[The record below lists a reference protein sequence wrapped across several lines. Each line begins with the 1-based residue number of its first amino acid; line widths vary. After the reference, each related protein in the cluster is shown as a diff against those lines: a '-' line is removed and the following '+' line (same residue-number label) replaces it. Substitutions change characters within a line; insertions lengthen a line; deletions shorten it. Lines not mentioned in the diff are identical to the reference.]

1 LYKDLNIHQTKV
13 SFHLPLS
20 CYVGKSLT
28 LIYLQDNT
36 SNDFA
41 EQEILGKVKWFN
53 VKAGFGFITRSD
65 NGQDVYAHYT
75 AITKKN
81 PNHRVRSLADG
92 EVVRFNIKSGSKG
105 AEACDITAANGGP
118 VQGSEY
124 ALPLKEKRGD
134 NSAHE
139 QPHQQ
144 QAANFPINNN
154 SRFGGNSSNRNMMG
168 RRNRFPSDS
177 RGVPSAPRT
186 ARSYQG
192 NMNNFRGGRAPRTN
206 TRPVYDSPRQQ
217 MHAQVPMPPQ
227 QPPMMR
233 YPKVNSFIPNQNM
246 NFSNNQQQQPAFG
259 GMYSSINQMPSN
271 GNYNQPTQH
280 APVQPPT
287 GTLVERRVQGSVKW
301 YNYKNGFGFIV
312 RNDNKQDI
320 FVHNSG
326 LQYHKMGLDDGEPV
340 EFDVLKTTDR
350 LLAVNVTGPNGNNLR
365 GSKYAYNN
373 NSANMNNNAQPNR
386 YNNAAPTSF
395 RRRRN

>member
-1 LYKDLNIHQTKV
+1 
-13 SFHLPLS
+13 
-20 CYVGKSLT
+20 
-28 LIYLQDNT
+28 
-36 SNDFA
+36 
-41 EQEILGKVKWFN
+41 
-53 VKAGFGFITRSD
+53 VKAGFGFITRND

-124 ALPLKEKRGD
+124 ALPLKEKREENLSG
-134 NSAHE
+134 
-139 QPHQQ
+139 QHQQ
-144 QAANFPINNN
+144 QALNFPINNN
-154 SRFGGNSSNRNMMG
+154 SRYAGNQSNRNMMNNRG
-168 RRNRFPSDS
+168 NRFPSDS
-177 RGVPSAPRT
+177 RRMPSAPRT

-192 NMNNFRGGRAPRTN
+192 NMNNFRGGRAPRAS
-206 TRPVYDSPRQQ
+206 TRPVYEPSRNQ
-217 MHAQVPMPPQ
+217 MPSQVPMPPQ
-227 QPPMMR
+227 QPAMMR
-233 YPKVNSFIPNQNM
+233 YPKMNTYVPNQNI
-246 NFSNNQQQQPAFG
+246 NYTNNQQPAFG
-259 GMYSSINQMPSN
+259 GMYSNMNQMQPN
-271 GNYNQPTQH
+271 GNYNQSHQNTS
-280 APVQPPT
+280 VQPPT
-287 GTLVERRVQGSVKW
+287 GTLIERRVQGSVKW

-326 LQYHKMGLDDGEPV
+326 LQYHKIGLDDGEPV

-350 LLAVNVTGPNGNNLR
+350 LLAVNVTGPNGNSLR

-373 NSANMNNNAQPNR
+373 SANMNNNTQQNR
-386 YNNAAPTSF
+386 YNNEGPTNY